1 MHERNVPKLCLAALG
16 AAAAI
21 AGLAAAAD
29 SLADP
34 AIPPDVRAAAQAL
47 REKAFAG
54 SRASHWVRELTD
66 FCGPR
71 LTGSDAYRRA
81 VEWSIATMKAQG
93 LANVHAEPV
102 TAPVWV
108 RGTETGEVVSP
119 VRQKLSLTALGGSV
133 PTPPEGL
140 EGEVVEM
147 PSLEALAANPSAAH
161 GRIVF
166 FNKKME
172 RHADGSGYGRA
183 VDVRSRGP
191 AKAAAAGALGV
202 LIRSIGTDQ
211 ERLPHTGATDYEAGA
226 PRIPAAA
233 LSIPDAEMLERLLR
247 DGRPVRVRFLLTCH
261 DGPPVQTSNV
271 VGEVP
276 GRERA
281 SEIVLLGGH
290 LDSWDLGTGAID
302 DGAGVAIVLEAARL
316 ITGLPRR
323 PERTVRVV
331 FFANEENGLAG
342 GNAYAAA
349 HSGELDRHV
358 AALESDSGTGRP
370 LGFSWNAGPSAE
382 PVIRAIGE
390 LLEPL
395 GAGELHGDGGGG
407 ADIGPLRAS
416 GVPLFSVRQDVSR
429 YFDYHHTANDT
440 FDKIEPEALDRNV
453 AAVAAFAWVAASIP
467 HEFERIP
474 PDDAQGP
481 VIAGRAAGVRRR
493 MR

>member
-1 MHERNVPKLCLAALG
+1 MHRRAWRTYGLAST
-16 AAAAI
+16 AAI
-21 AGLAAAAD
+21 AAIGGLVAAASAPN
-29 SLADP
+29 SP
-34 AIPPDVRAAAQAL
+34 AIPAEVRATAQAL

-54 SRASHWVRELTD
+54 TRAARWVRELTD

-71 LTGSDAYRRA
+71 LTGSDGYRRA
-81 VEWSIATMKAQG
+81 VEWSLATMKAQG
-93 LANVHAEPV
+93 LSNVHAEPV

-108 RGTETGEVVSP
+108 RGEETGEIVSP
-119 VRQKLSLTALGGSV
+119 VRQKLSLAALGGSV
-133 PTPPEGL
+133 ATPANGL
-140 EGEVVEM
+140 EAEVVEM
-147 PSLEALAANPSAAH
+147 ASLEALAENPAAAR
-161 GRIVF
+161 GKIVF
-166 FNKKME
+166 FDKKME

-183 VDVRSRGP
+183 VDVRTRGP
-191 AKAAAAGALGV
+191 ARAGAAGALGV
-202 LIRSIGTDQ
+202 LIRSIGTDS
-211 ERLPHTGATDYEAGA
+211 ERLPHTGTTDYDAGG

-233 LSIPDAEMLERLLR
+233 LSIPDAELLERLLR

-261 DGPPVQTSNV
+261 DGPPVQAANV
-271 VGEVP
+271 VGEIP
-276 GRERA
+276 GRTRP
-281 SEIVLLGGH
+281 SEVVLLGGH

-302 DGAGVAIVLEAARL
+302 DGAGVAIVFEAARL

-342 GNAYAAA
+342 GKAYAAA
-349 HSGELDRHV
+349 HETELPRHA

-407 ADIGPLRAS
+407 ADISPLRSA
-416 GVPLFSVRQDVSR
+416 GVPLFSVRQDASR

-440 FDKIEPEALDRNV
+440 FDKIEPESLDRNV
-453 AAVAAFAWVAASIP
+453 AAVAAFAWVAASLP
-467 HEFERIP
+467 HELERIP
-474 PDDAQGP
+474 PEKRTSA
-481 VIAGRAAGVRRR
+481 RRR
-493 MR
+493 